1 MMPVG
6 VERVC
11 ELLRAHTRV
20 RATFKIKSEIVDD
33 EEERVKSPDGGGGT
47 REEENGVSNNDGRLR
62 TIGNVV

>member
-11 ELLRAHTRV
+11 EPLRAHTRV